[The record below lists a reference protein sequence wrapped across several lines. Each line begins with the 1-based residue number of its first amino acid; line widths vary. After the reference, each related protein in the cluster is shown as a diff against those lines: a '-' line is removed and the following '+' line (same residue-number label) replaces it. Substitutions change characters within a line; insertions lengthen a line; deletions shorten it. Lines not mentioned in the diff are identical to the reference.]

1 MQDIFLALHFATCNQ
16 QHILQIQ
23 LLNLIDSIF
32 FSSQLRSSQDSKKLR
47 AIVSSSYFTK
57 TIMEGLNTEFPYIK
71 ERFVEFINKSI
82 LLFLDYY
89 HNCSEL
95 ISQILN
101 NYSSKIMLV
110 HSHKLESSQHKDIE
124 ISKRNS

>member
-1 MQDIFLALHFATCNQ
+1 M
-16 QHILQIQ
+16 
-23 LLNLIDSIF
+23 
-32 FSSQLRSSQDSKKLR
+32 
-47 AIVSSSYFTK
+47 
-57 TIMEGLNTEFPYIK
+57 
-71 ERFVEFINKSI
+71 EFINKSI

-124 ISKRNS
+124 ISKRNSEILILFGGVTELLSYFLNLSVKPFEK